1 MVKQL
6 SGHDGSVL
14 CVAFSR
20 DGTLLAS
27 SSSDQTVK
35 LWHTTTGQCI
45 KTLTGH
51 SHGVQSLAFSQDGAY
66 LATGSEDE
74 TIKLWNLQTGECLRT
89 LRVRR
94 LYEGMN
100 IAETT
105 GLTDAQMATLK
116 SLGAVEQY

>member
-1 MVKQL
+1 MQQF
-6 SGHDGSVL
+6 SGHSGPVL
-14 CVAFSR
+14 YIAFNA

-35 LWHTTTGQCI
+35 LWDTATGACI
-45 KTLTGH
+45 RTLTGH
-51 SHGVQSLAFSQDGAY
+51 SHGVQSVAFGQTDAY
-66 LATGSEDE
+66 LTTGSEDE
-74 TIKLWNLQTGECLRT
+74 TIKLWDLHTGKCLRT

-116 SLGAVEQY
+116 SLGAIEAD